1 MSAPNCQKDDHAYM
15 HARYLYSGTLML
27 ATLLTACG
35 GGSSSSDSST
45 AVTPATPVSPPAASG
60 DTGSISA
67 PFANNAHGRYL
78 LLAVASQSTGPL
90 TAVTQGGTGAL
101 SAIAGT
107 TFTGSPAITREIS
120 GDASFAQGRWF
131 AGTVSG
137 STGATVLSG
146 NNASAHY
153 TVYRTVTVLP
163 ASGRLAC
170 DAGSFTAPSY
180 TGGSAVGQDAYFGTA
195 SGSATLSFSAAGA
208 ALAMTVDA
216 SAGGSTGRISGAGPA
231 STPASTVIGG
241 AFLGGSSGTLLVLGE
256 GAGAGRYLVIG
267 GYKVT
272 LANGANYQGV
282 ATFRCS

>member
-1 MSAPNCQKDDHAYM
+1 MPATDFQKDKNGYMSKAY
-15 HARYLYSGTLML
+15 LLSSTLFFT
-27 ATLLTACG
+27 TLLTACG
-35 GGSSSSDSST
+35 GGSSSSGSSD
-45 AVTPATPVSPPAASG
+45 AVNPVTPPVASG

-67 PFANNAHGRYL
+67 PFANNANGRYL

-90 TAVTQGGTGAL
+90 TTVTQGGTGAL

-107 TFTGSPAITREIS
+107 TFTGTPAITREIS

-131 AGTVSG
+131 TGTLTSSG
-137 STGATVLSG
+137 GATIMTG

-153 TVYRTVTVLP
+153 TVYKTPASLP
-163 ASGRLAC
+163 ASGSLAC

-180 TGGSAVGQDAYFGTA
+180 VGGSAIGQNAYFGTA
-195 SGSATLSFSAAGA
+195 AGRATLSFSAAGA
-208 ALAMTVDA
+208 ALSMTVDA
-216 SAGGSTGRISGAGPA
+216 SAGGSTGSISGAGLA
-231 STPASTVIGG
+231 GTPASTAITG
-241 AFLGGSSGTLLVLGE
+241 AFLGGSTGTLLALGD
-256 GAGAGRYLVIG
+256 AGAGRYLLIG